1 METRRSVTRYAIK
14 FGEGLVSWK
23 SKKQETVSRSSA
35 KAVFRSMAA
44 CAAEITWLVGLYK
57 ELGVMINLPVRMIS
71 DSKAAIQIVVD
82 PIFHERTKHFDI
94 DCHFVREKICQ
105 GMLKTEHIN
114 TKDQLADVLNKN
126 LGKVQHNMLVSQLG
140 MKDVFLP

>member
-1 METRRSVTRYAIK
+1 
-14 FGEGLVSWK
+14 
-23 SKKQETVSRSSA
+23 
-35 KAVFRSMAA
+35 
-44 CAAEITWLVGLYK
+44 
-57 ELGVMINLPVRMIS
+57 MINLPVRMIS

-114 TKDQLADVLNKN
+114 TKDQLADVLTKS

-140 MKDVFLP
+140 MKDVFQP